1 MESIKVIK
9 NIESEIN
16 KLNEALKNKE
26 EELQI
31 AKVRHAFLTEN
42 NTIYLSFYED
52 KLSFNLSK
60 KSSYLHDN
68 ENPFSIIAD
77 NYELHHSRGI
87 ISILFKD
94 KKQLKYILDFFNI
107 DFSKVELNISFDIDK
122 LKNNL
127 NNIQCAINT
136 YESLK
141 LKFL

>member
-9 NIESEIN
+9 KIESEIN
-16 KLNEALKNKE
+16 TIHKALKNKE

-31 AKVRHAFLTEN
+31 AKVKHAFLTEN

-68 ENPFSIIAD
+68 ENPFHIIAD
-77 NYELHHSRGI
+77 NYELNHSRGI
-87 ISILFKD
+87 VSILFKD

-122 LKNNL
+122 LKNDL

-136 YESLK
+136 YESLN
-141 LKFL
+141 LEFL